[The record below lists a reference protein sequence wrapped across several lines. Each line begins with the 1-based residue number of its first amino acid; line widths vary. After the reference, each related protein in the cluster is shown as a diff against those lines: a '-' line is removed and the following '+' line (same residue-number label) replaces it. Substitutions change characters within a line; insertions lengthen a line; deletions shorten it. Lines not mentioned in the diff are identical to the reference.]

1 MAKIIF
7 KDNTTKLVDRKQLSF
22 ILGIK
27 DIRKQVFTYMY
38 L

>member
-1 MAKIIF
+1 MVKIIF

-27 DIRKQVFTYMY
+27 NIKKQVFTYMY

>member
-7 KDNTTKLVDRKQLSF
+7 KDGQVKIVSNKQLSF

-27 DIRKQVFTYMY
+27 KIKKQVFTYQF